1 MPAKRGTT
9 SELGG
14 RNLRASRLLA
24 GGVVARGG
32 ALERVDVVRAET
44 GFASRFFLAEGLR
57 NGSCL

>member
-32 ALERVDVVRAET
+32 VLARADVVREET
-44 GFASRFFLAEGLR
+44 GFASRFLVAEGLR
-57 NGSCL
+57 KSSCL